1 MTQHLHDS
9 TSHYDFLYDLARRH
23 SEFLVR
29 EMFRDFASICFSY
42 DLVRHRSESLVRE
55 MFHDSAPA
63 SFCLSYDLARC
74 HSESVVTLRDVI
86 S

>member
-9 TSHYDFLYDLARRH
+9 ASHYDFSYDLARRH

-29 EMFRDFASICFSY
+29 EMFHDFASICFSY